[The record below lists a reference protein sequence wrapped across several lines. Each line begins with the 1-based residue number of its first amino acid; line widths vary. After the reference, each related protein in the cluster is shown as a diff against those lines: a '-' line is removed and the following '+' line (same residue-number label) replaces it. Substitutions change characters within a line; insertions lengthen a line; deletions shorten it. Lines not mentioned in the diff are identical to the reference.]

1 MVNDDY
7 FDDRYHDEY
16 EYSQHKRDTKID
28 EAKEYVKNFFKENK
42 KRVFYMKQLE
52 VRFEKKFFHWITA
65 RALGELIAEGFL
77 RMVEMPLSVEGTR
90 VKFLFDPQNR
100 YYKRPIKKS
109 IDVIREYSEHV
120 IARGCGEQADLLFFN
135 ALISRG
141 FISHGQDTNEFRG
154 KKWEISNHNLDFI
167 IERGSVQ
174 YGCEVKNT
182 FDYIDREEF
191 LIKLRICEYLEVKP
205 LFIMRYSPKSYNN
218 EVIKKGGYVMIF
230 EKQIYPFGQEKL
242 VKKIIE
248 VLGMPVDCPRK
259 VPDGIIDRFVRWRGT
274 G

>member
-1 MVNDDY
+1 
-7 FDDRYHDEY
+7 
-16 EYSQHKRDTKID
+16 
-28 EAKEYVKNFFKENK
+28 
-42 KRVFYMKQLE
+42 VFYIKQLE
-52 VRFEKKFFHWITA
+52 VMFEKKFFHWITG
-65 RALGELIAEGFL
+65 RALGELIGEGFL
-77 RMVEMPLSVEGTR
+77 KMVEMPLSVEGTR

-141 FISHGQDTNEFRG
+141 FISHGQDTNEFGG

-167 IERGSVQ
+167 IERDSVQ

-242 VKKIIE
+242 VKKITE

-259 VPDGIIDRFVRWRGT
+259 VPDGIIDRFIKWHGK